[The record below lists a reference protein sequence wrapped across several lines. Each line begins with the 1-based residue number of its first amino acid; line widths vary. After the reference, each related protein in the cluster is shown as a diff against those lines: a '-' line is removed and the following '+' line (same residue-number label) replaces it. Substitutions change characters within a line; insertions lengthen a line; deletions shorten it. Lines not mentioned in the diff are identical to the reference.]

1 MIKFRVKKANN
12 TKGVHDQQ
20 KRKTSAVRKKDPKKI
35 VLQTVWRWRPMNR
48 LSRMY
53 SCARAHT
60 HPPTQEIM
68 DHDSSSHFT
77 I

>member
-1 MIKFRVKKANN
+1 MIKFRVKKAND

-48 LSRMY
+48 PVAYVLM
-53 SCARAHT
+53 CARAH
-60 HPPTQEIM
+60 PTTQGVM
-68 DHDSSSHFT
+68 DDDSNGHFT